1 MKLIIG
7 YKYKKRDFGISGIVQ
22 QWSEI
27 TVGGKLFTFFSKDSN
42 YENIIEEDGF
52 IYEGRGEYALIP
64 YGEKSD
70 LNRHVFIH
78 DTANKP
84 YTYLGKGLYEKRYDK
99 KRNKIFFKG
108 DSE

>member
-1 MKLIIG
+1 MKLVVG
-7 YKYKKRDFGISGIVQ
+7 NKYTKSDFGIGGIVR

-27 TVGGKLFTFFSKDSN
+27 TVQGKLFTFFSNDSN

-52 IYEGRGEYALIP
+52 VYEGRGEYALIP

-78 DTANKP
+78 DAASLP
-84 YTYLGKGLYEKRYDK
+84 YTYLGMGLYEKRYDE
-99 KRNKIFFKG
+99 KRNKIYFK
-108 DSE
+108 